1 MGVQQITINFVLGQG
16 MKHWPPSCEY
26 TFNQKEKIK
35 ENGKKT
41 FKWSKNV
48 QKSDDL
54 VNIQVGSEF
63 RGKLKEILN
72 INSSIGEAPS
82 WYVINMVHMVC
93 YPKRMKL
100 YIGEN
105 DWNCGM
111 ILTTPG
117 FNEFW
122 ALPRIHFHYFHP
134 HCLEK
139 EFCLDSTNLPPLGN
153 WELVLISEDLFP
165 FLTSHSPEKNIYN

>member
-1 MGVQQITINFVLGQG
+1 MKQKCTEIRWPCEHSGGLRVSRKTERDSQHQLINRRSPIMVCYQYGMLSIWFVINMVCYKYG
-16 MKHWPPSCEY
+16 M
-26 TFNQKEKIK
+26 
-35 ENGKKT
+35 
-41 FKWSKNV
+41 
-48 QKSDDL
+48 L
-54 VNIQVGSEF
+54 
-63 RGKLKEILN
+63 
-72 INSSIGEAPS
+72 S

-122 ALPRIHFHYFHP
+122 ALPRIYFHYFH
-134 HCLEK
+134 HTLSKK
-139 EFCLDSTNLPPLGN
+139 EFCLGFHKSPTSGKLGIGFN
-153 WELVLISEDLFP
+153 FRGSLSISHESL
-165 FLTSHSPEKNIYN
+165 SREEHW